1 MNYLDFMYEE
11 LLKIKKKEIDDYL
24 KMSNISVW
32 FSTVMNF
39 FLYRLLWGDLLISE
53 RLLSCFEIVMFLFFR
68 FT

>member
-11 LLKIKKKEIDDYL
+11 LLKIKKEEIDDYL
-24 KMSNISVW
+24 KMSNIRVW

-39 FLYRLLWGDLLISE
+39 FLNRLSWGDLSISE
-53 RLLSCFEIVMFLFFR
+53 RLLSCFEIVMFLFRR